1 MKHKYKTE
9 FISLRLEDLILNV
22 IQQCDKNHSFAFEH
36 TISAGND
43 SSRLQLIGFTLS
55 ETNFGYCE
63 RSRQIFE

>member
-1 MKHKYKTE
+1 M
-9 FISLRLEDLILNV
+9 SLRLEDLILNV